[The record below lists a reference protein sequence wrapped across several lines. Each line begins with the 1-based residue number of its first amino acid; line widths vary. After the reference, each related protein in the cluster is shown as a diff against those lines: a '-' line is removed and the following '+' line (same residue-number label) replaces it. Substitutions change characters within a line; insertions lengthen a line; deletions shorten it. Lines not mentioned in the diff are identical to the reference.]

1 MVIDS
6 HVSMKRIG
14 ILYHPKIERAKTF
27 STELE
32 RFLIAKGVS
41 SWLCSAWEEG
51 EVKPQVAGSDLI
63 LSIGGDG
70 TILRAARAVVPH
82 TVPILGI
89 NFGNLGFMTE
99 FGADDALKKL
109 PRLLEGD
116 GRIEERAM
124 LEAKL
129 VSQGKIFHALNDVF
143 AGRGSSTRLVRI
155 EARIDGEII
164 TTYRADGVIV
174 ATATGS
180 TGYSLAAGGPVLYPQ
195 SKQILLKPV
204 CAHLTLDKALVLPPE
219 AVVQLKVN
227 TRHEAMLSIDGQVE
241 LPLHDRDE
249 VIIRLSN
256 YVARFLRLQPETY
269 FYSSLASK
277 LRGKIS

>member
-1 MVIDS
+1 MIDS

-14 ILYHPKIERAKTF
+14 ILYHPKIERAKAF
-27 STELE
+27 SAELDK
-32 RFLIAKGVS
+32 FLIASGVS
-41 SWLCSAWEEG
+41 TWLCSAWEED
-51 EVKPQVAGSDLI
+51 EVKPQVAGSGLI

-82 TVPILGI
+82 SVPVSGI

-99 FGADDALKKL
+99 FGADDALNKL

-116 GRIEERAM
+116 GWIEERAM
-124 LEAKL
+124 LEAEL
-129 VSQGKIFHALNDVF
+129 VSQGKIFYALNDVF
-143 AGRGSSTRLVRI
+143 TGRGGSTRLVRI

-195 SKQILLKPV
+195 ARQILLKPV
-204 CAHLTLDKALVLPPE
+204 CPHLAMDKALVLPPE
-219 AVVQLKVN
+219 AVVQLRIN

-241 LPLHDRDE
+241 LPLYDGDE

-269 FYSSLASK
+269 YYSSLESK